1 MIPTPDLSHLTDEDY
16 NVIYEPAGA
25 YKGTFWYQQK
35 RRISKSLF
43 SFTEDT
49 FLLLDALE
57 SDADD
62 LKMSRALICLEVG

>member
-1 MIPTPDLSHLTDEDY
+1 M
-16 NVIYEPAGA
+16 IYEPAGV

>member
-16 NVIYEPAGA
+16 NVIYEPAGV

-62 LKMSRALICLEVG
+62 LKMSRALVCLEVG